1 MLRLFIV
8 FFLFACVCYSSEY
21 RPTIEEAEKH
31 CIEVAFAEE
40 EQVLNAGKNG
50 KQSVTSDK
58 LQDTEESWA
67 AIRIKRAEAAH
78 NSIKAGRFAYKECMS
93 KYGFTRQKN
102 SD

>member
-21 RPTIEEAEKH
+21 QPAIEEAKKH
-31 CIEVAFAEE
+31 CREVAFAEE
-40 EQVLNAGKNG
+40 EQVLNAGENDK
-50 KQSVTSDK
+50 KSVTSDM
-58 LQDTEESWA
+58 LQDTAESWA
-67 AIRIKRAEAAH
+67 AIRIKKAEAVV

-93 KYGFTRQKN
+93 KYGFKHQKN